1 MKVSCQFALYPLK
14 HENVGEILG
23 EAMLELDRLG
33 ISYRVGKMSTQ
44 VQGEEDQVFQ
54 ALRRAF
60 HQAASRGEV
69 VLVATVSNA
78 CD

>member
-14 HENVGEILG
+14 QENVGEVLG
-23 EAMLELDRLG
+23 ETMLELDRLG
-33 ISYRVGKMSTQ
+33 ISYQLGKMSTEIR
-44 VQGEEDQVFQ
+44 GEEDQVFC

-60 HQAASRGEV
+60 HQAASHGEI

-78 CD
+78 CG